1 MKNILNKFGIRIMK
15 TNKLV
20 NNNYNQQLEQRHIK
34 NIKILANREKLLEY
48 MPKNGIVAELGVDQG
63 DFTHSIYNINK
74 PKKLYLIDTWESERY
89 NQNKMLF
96 VIKKDSI
103 IALKTFNNNY
113 FDWIY
118 IDTSHTYEQTLKEL
132 EISRLKIKKEGIISG
147 HDYCQGNI
155 TKNLSYG
162 VIRAVNQFCIKYNYE
177 MIYLTLESHGFLSFA
192 IKKIN

>member
-96 VIKKDSI
+96 VKKD
-103 IALKTFNNNY
+103 F
-113 FDWIY
+113 
-118 IDTSHTYEQTLKEL
+118 
-132 EISRLKIKKEGIISG
+132 
-147 HDYCQGNI
+147 
-155 TKNLSYG
+155 
-162 VIRAVNQFCIKYNYE
+162 
-177 MIYLTLESHGFLSFA
+177 
-192 IKKIN
+192 INK